1 MTNLHSQDSVCDM
14 PSLLKVIA
22 YLCIWLTPLQLGFCL
37 WALTVTLT
45 TDATLVS
52 LSNEAFL
59 SEYLPALY
67 AFVWPLSFVLFP
79 DAFATLLWSLPTI
92 PHQLFRAIVGTAIGI
107 WLLRKLNPSP

>member
-1 MTNLHSQDSVCDM
+1 MTNLHSQDSVRDM

-45 TDATLVS
+45 TDATLLS
-52 LSNEAFL
+52 LSSEAFL

-79 DAFATLLWSLPTI
+79 DAFATFLWSLPTI
-92 PHQLFRAIVGTAIGI
+92 PHQLFKAVVGAAIGI